1 MTRKEALATLYR
13 LRDAYLDLLYAQ
25 DRATFAASE
34 ALRQQ
39 SFKALMTLVDAV
51 HGKSRGINDSL
62 FLCEVCYLRWADLS
76 TQEPLWVC
84 AECHK
89 DITARALEPDEGTA
103 TGKKL
108 APLLG
113 GDGASDEMNNSN
125 DLLKAS
131 RSYSSVG
138 CAGTQEER
146 SQA

>member
-25 DRATFAASE
+25 DRATLAASE
-34 ALRQQ
+34 AMRHE
-39 SFKALMTLVDAV
+39 SYRALMTLVDAL
-51 HGKSRGINDSL
+51 HGKPRGVTASL
-62 FLCEVCYLRWADLS
+62 FLCEVCYLRRADLS
-76 TQEPLWVC
+76 TQEPIWMC
-84 AECHK
+84 AQCHK
-89 DITARALEPDEGTA
+89 DITAQALKADEGTA
-103 TGKKL
+103 TRKKL

-113 GDGASDEMNNSN
+113 GDGASDEMNDSN

-131 RSYSSVG
+131 CSCSSVG